1 MTTCGRSSTLTNI
14 CAFWRGW
21 WRPRHRKHQHLPQLV
36 LHLSTVCPE
45 SIHHGKNALGRT
57 LEMHCAACISFSMQG
72 EQLGFSVLLKDML
85 KCTRETAAGDQ
96 TTNPATDTWPALPPA
111 HRITSFVNLIDFQK
125 ANKIKNKTIHY
136 EKSSDYGASRSPL
149 HVSCLPLLL
158 IMAKTDKH
166 KTKSIFLHV
175 VKSVCDPLLSH
186 YSFYGPQIYLETHF
200 FPHNR
205 GGTL

>member
-136 EKSSDYGASRSPL
+136 EKSSSR
-149 HVSCLPLLL
+149 
-158 IMAKTDKH
+158 
-166 KTKSIFLHV
+166 
-175 VKSVCDPLLSH
+175 LLSA
-186 YSFYGPQIYLETHF
+186 STINNG
-200 FPHNR
+200 
-205 GGTL
+205 